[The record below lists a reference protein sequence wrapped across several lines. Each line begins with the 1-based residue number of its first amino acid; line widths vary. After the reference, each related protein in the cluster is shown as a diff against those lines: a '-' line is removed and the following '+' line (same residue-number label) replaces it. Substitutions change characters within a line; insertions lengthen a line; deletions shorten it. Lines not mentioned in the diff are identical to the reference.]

1 MDSSRYS
8 LFKKFDNLIES
19 TLGYEEF
26 TKGYE
31 YYGFNV
37 QKNNSVV
44 YREWAPNAVTAS
56 LVGDFSKYYF
66 GHFVGGG
73 NNMGVF
79 FFFGMHF

>member
-1 MDSSRYS
+1 MEKKITFRYAT
-8 LFKKFDNLIES
+8 FEKYDDQIKN

-37 QKNNSVV
+37 QKDGSVM

-56 LVGDFSKYYF
+56 LVGDFSKF
-66 GHFVGGG
+66 GKKLGEIGDLKK
-73 NNMGVF
+73 
-79 FFFGMHF
+79 

>member
-1 MDSSRYS
+1 MI
-8 LFKKFDNLIES
+8 KN

-37 QKNNSVV
+37 QKDGSVM

-56 LVGDFSKYYF
+56 LVGDFSKYLLLGNF
-66 GHFVGGG
+66 FRFTFWFMSSGGSESD
-73 NNMGVF
+73 F
-79 FFFGMHF
+79 L